1 MKFNFSVCGIV
12 CILMT
17 YAALLYSDY
26 VVLFQLS
33 IPVFNYGIVT
43 AAIAIYYNLIVTLAV
58 ISHLQSVFTDPGIIP
73 LPSRRHSPHDLI
85 SLKRSYPGGWTI
97 CRKCSTLR
105 PPRAHHCSIC
115 NRCIRKMDHHCPWV
129 NNCVGEDN
137 QRYFLLF
144 LIYVGCS
151 CISCLVILVICWAL
165 DPSRS
170 TKGNSVNADVL
181 RQIRII
187 HSIMLVVISCL
198 FGLFVLAIFSDQ
210 MSAIFGDE
218 TAVEHAQRVKPRT
231 GRSSALELLN
241 DRDSDPETGGYRKI
255 SKFELLK
262 DVCGTGSI
270 WLWPF
275 PCLHRKRARNFN
287 WLVDALDFRGG
298 DATVGEALST
308 DIHSSVNGSIDTSAN
323 IPLLSVMHDDMEE
336 LDTFVTANP
345 SKVNTSRS
353 VSATSGF

>member
-1 MKFNFSVCGIV
+1 MTFNFSVCGII
-12 CILMT
+12 CILAT

-26 VVLFQLS
+26 VVIFQLT
-33 IPVFNYGIVT
+33 IPVFNYGIMTV
-43 AAIAIYYNLIVTLAV
+43 AIAIYYNVIVTLVV
-58 ISHLQSVFTDPGIIP
+58 ISHLQSVFTDPGMIP
-73 LPSRRHSPHDLI
+73 LPSRRHSPNDLLT
-85 SLKRSYPGGWTI
+85 LKRSYPGGWTI

-115 NRCIRKMDHHCPWV
+115 DRCIRKMDHHCPWV

-144 LIYVGCS
+144 LVYVGCS

-165 DPSRS
+165 DPTRS
-170 TKGNSVNADVL
+170 TNTTNVNADVF

-210 MSAIFGDE
+210 MSAIFSDE
-218 TAVEHAQRVKPRT
+218 TAVEHIQRVKPRA
-231 GRSSALELLN
+231 GRSNALEFLDERN
-241 DRDSDPETGGYRKI
+241 SDPETGSYRKI

-262 DVCGTGSI
+262 DVCGAGPM

-275 PCLHRKRARNFN
+275 PCLRHRRVRNFN
-287 WLVDALDFRGG
+287 WSMDALGFRGG
-298 DATVGEALST
+298 DATVGEGSNT
-308 DIHSSVNGSIDTSAN
+308 DIHSYGNGSIDTGAN
-323 IPLLSVMHDDMEE
+323 VPLLSAIHDGIEDMDTTTTILSKINTTRGVSVTGE
-336 LDTFVTANP
+336 L
-345 SKVNTSRS
+345 
-353 VSATSGF
+353 